1 RKTATPVGPGWRFRF
16 AVDVAASDARDVLRR
31 GALGALDHVE
41 LDAVAF
47 GQRLEPAALDG
58 AVMDEAVLRAVLARD
73 EPEALGLVEPL
84 HGSPGT
90 HSLLLFVPGV
100 IGVRRTRT
108 DRAPVLRGLHAPAVL
123 GVAVRITQRK
133 RTRTMS
139 AQVLALLVPG
149 LRAGVRSPDEP
160 SI

>member
-1 RKTATPVGPGWRFRF
+1 GAAAWTRPCPSRASSRRPSRWIRACTGSASRSYNARTATPDRPGWRFRF
-16 AVDVAASDARDVLRR
+16 AVGVAASDPRDVLRR

-41 LDAVAF
+41 LDAVAL

-90 HSLLLFVPGV
+90 HSLL
-100 IGVRRTRT
+100 
-108 DRAPVLRGLHAPAVL
+108 
-123 GVAVRITQRK
+123 
-133 RTRTMS
+133 
-139 AQVLALLVPG
+139 
-149 LRAGVRSPDEP
+149 
-160 SI
+160 